1 MTAPPVRVALPMLL
15 ALAAC
20 APSGHPA
27 GPSPRAGAH
36 ESATAVRLP
45 PVPLIIGPL
54 KISVVYPAA
63 TDIVELRDSAFL
75 FGSTGNGRAAVSVNG
90 QAARVWPNGAWIA
103 WIAVPDDTLL
113 NFTIEARVDSESA
126 RLDYPVRRARRFHP
140 PVSPVWIDSAS
151 VSPAGRAWWPA
162 DEYLPI
168 SVRAT
173 EGASVRLLLPNGT
186 SVPPGS

>member
-113 NFTIEARVDSESA
+113 NFTIEARET
-126 RLDYPVRRARRFHP
+126 PKVRDWTTQFVGRGGSTHPSPRF
-140 PVSPVWIDSAS
+140 
-151 VSPAGRAWWPA
+151 
-162 DEYLPI
+162 
-168 SVRAT
+168 
-173 EGASVRLLLPNGT
+173 
-186 SVPPGS
+186 GSTRPR